1 MGRKTVLG
9 EGATELVKWAR
20 SSPRFTFSPAA
31 RRCTRLNLMRNHQP
45 VTRGTGPVDL
55 RIAADSQPDGDGNTF
70 CTCTEQGRAAFT
82 ATLDRKGS
90 PQKRLSAKIL
100 EVIQSQRDGTL
111 GDNLT
116 EGGSTAERFSLTL
129 ACNSVQWFT
138 ASVAIWAS

>member
-1 MGRKTVLG
+1 MISRLREEPGLWTFGSPL
-9 EGATELVKWAR
+9 TR
-20 SSPRFTFSPAA
+20 SQT
-31 RRCTRLNLMRNHQP
+31 
-45 VTRGTGPVDL
+45 
-55 RIAADSQPDGDGNTF
+55 GDGNTF
-70 CTCTEQGRAAFT
+70 CTCTEQGRAVFN
-82 ATLDRKGS
+82 ATLNRKGS

-138 ASVAIWAS
+138 ASVAILAS